1 MEKNL
6 PLEIIGRDKELSL
19 IEKLLK
25 EWDTRRILC
34 ISGAGGIGKTRLLQE
49 IRCRFKTDNNE
60 HLYLLI
66 ADIMDFDNP
75 IFHNTH
81 NFSLEIARQLGEIKF
96 ESYQKEL
103 LSLREM
109 EMVEY
114 SQERLARKRKAS
126 IQKFITCFNSI
137 SLQQR
142 ILLLFDTTDAL
153 QGKKDV
159 WKFIAEIFPHI
170 KNCLLIITGRDAG
183 VIGES
188 LKTSFDKDI
197 QVIDLLPLNTDDSDV
212 YLEQKLEQL
221 YTSFESDVSQKLILL
236 AKGKPILLDLAVE
249 WRARNIPL
257 DWLIKLTVKEFDSI
271 SDEKKEKMY
280 RDFEYS
286 LVSHIAEVHYP
297 IDRVFLAMSRF
308 YPLETAMLAEL
319 LNIPAHEAESLF
331 EEAKTYTFVKILPD
345 GRISLHDEMRRM
357 VNEYLWKIVDPGGKR
372 RSRDSTRAA
381 KYLIRKIEE
390 LEVVIRKL
398 KDEDRSRLDV
408 SLKLSE
414 VEENVGLLTTQL
426 ILHTLISDI
435 EKGFSIYKD
444 TFWKARDERK
454 LRFAKEL
461 EEIIQPYIS
470 RLNPDQQYEF
480 TILHGRLLND
490 TRKVQEAKK
499 LFGQLLDENQGNSER
514 EADIHNALSVSE
526 INLGNYE
533 LALKHQRKS
542 YSIIQWLKKEE
553 YYSRVANK
561 LGDIYKL
568 RGEFKESLQY
578 YRAALDAELQADSPD
593 RNSVASILN
602 NMGYVFGLEGE
613 YNEGERFC
621 QQAIDM
627 WIYENLS
634 EKAGEGEIAL
644 STIFR
649 DKGEYNNAITYLR
662 KAITRFKEPDDA
674 PWLVRAYLHSGWTQW
689 YQSLEIGES
698 DEIRIVKKA
707 FENDIK
713 RARRKRSLHLARDSF
728 EKSLELA
735 EKYHVH
741 AELPLILGKY
751 SNVCWL
757 LDEKEKAR
765 RLINEAFELSKEY
778 NDIYQAIDSLLV
790 MAEFDYTEGKYDKI
804 PDYAK
809 ILQDE
814 YESKGYSYPLLFGR
828 MRRFLADIAYEAGD
842 YDKALHKYSE
852 GIALINQHGGYSMYS
867 IDYELESLKNK
878 LDTLPAVKAYE
889 WITHLKTYWKGK
901 KPGEKYVALLN
912 WCDQQLIETKFRER

>member
-1 MEKNL
+1 MNKDSIV
-6 PLEIIGRDKELSL
+6 PFIGREHELSKIDNWINEKGTYQAVC
-19 IEKLLK
+19 IE
-25 EWDTRRILC
+25 
-34 ISGAGGIGKTRLLQE
+34 APGGFGKTRLLQE
-49 IRCRFKTDNNE
+49 VYKLYVGKHDDIFIAHIIDFDDHSLHVPENFRFMMAERIGLEHFDNYLQKLQYYRAIESESFNLE
-60 HLYLLI
+60 KLEQDVQEAWNHDFNIISAEQRVIYLL
-66 ADIMDFDNP
+66 
-75 IFHNTH
+75 
-81 NFSLEIARQLGEIKF
+81 
-96 ESYQKEL
+96 
-103 LSLREM
+103 
-109 EMVEY
+109 
-114 SQERLARKRKAS
+114 
-126 IQKFITCFNSI
+126 
-137 SLQQR
+137 
-142 ILLLFDTTDAL
+142 DTTDAL
-153 QGKKDV
+153 TKTDI
-159 WKFIAEIFPHI
+159 FNYLIALLSSGQLNNVLFLVAGRNTGEIYKLLHI
-170 KNCLLIITGRDAG
+170 KIGDDVQHINLPPLEEDEKENYLKQKQSLLLITIEPELAR
-183 VIGES
+183 
-188 LKTSFDKDI
+188 K
-197 QVIDLLPLNTDDSDV
+197 
-212 YLEQKLEQL
+212 
-221 YTSFESDVSQKLILL
+221 ILFL
-236 AKGKPILLDLAVE
+236 SGGKPIIIDLAIE
-249 WRARNIPL
+249 WQSGGSGL
-257 DWLIKLTVKEFDSI
+257 DWLFETSLDELQSLPDVQMEKRQEEFERQLVLNI
-271 SDEKKEKMY
+271 VQTRHKM
-280 RDFEYS
+280 DWM
-286 LVSHIAEVHYP
+286 V
-297 IDRVFLAMSRF
+297 LAMSHV
-308 YPLETAMLAEL
+308 YPLNKILIAKL
-319 LNIPAHEAESLF
+319 LNLSADEVNDLLKKAGTSS
-331 EEAKTYTFVKILPD
+331 FVKSLPT
-345 GRISLHDEMRRM
+345 GEISLHDEMRRM
-357 VNEYLWKIVDPGGKR
+357 INEYVWPEIDPAEDHRHEYSQIATAHYENEVLNIEKQITELKKEDSGKLEIFLKKEIVFSKR
-372 RSRDSTRAA
+372 EAA
-381 KYLIRKIEE
+381 IISWVR
-390 LEVVIRKL
+390 
-398 KDEDRSRLDV
+398 
-408 SLKLSE
+408 
-414 VEENVGLLTTQL
+414 
-426 ILHTLISDI
+426 HAMISDI
-435 EKGFSIYKD
+435 ENGFSAYKD
-444 TFWKARDERK
+444 AVWKARDERRH
-454 LRFAKEL
+454 RFAKKL
-461 EEIIQPYIS
+461 EETVQPHIP

-480 TILHGRLLND
+480 NMLHGRLLND
-490 TRKVQEAKK
+490 RRIVQEAKK
-499 LFGQLLDENQGNSER
+499 LFEQLLDGNQGKLER

-533 LALKHQRKS
+533 VALKHQQKS
-542 YSIIQWLKKEE
+542 FSIIKWLNKEE

-662 KAITRFKEPDDA
+662 KAVTRFKEPDDA

-689 YQSLEIGES
+689 YHSLEIGES
-698 DEIRIVKKA
+698 DDIRIVKKS
-707 FENDIK
+707 FEKDIK

-804 PDYAK
+804 PDYAR

-828 MRRFLADIAYEAGD
+828 MRRFLADIAYKA
-842 YDKALHKYSE
+842 YDHDNALHKYAE

>member
-1 MEKNL
+1 MTMNF
-6 PLEIIGRDKELSL
+6 PSPMIGRDKELSL
-19 IEKLLK
+19 SEKLVK
-25 EWDTRRILC
+25 EWGTRRIFC
-34 ISGAGGIGKTRLLQE
+34 INGTGGIGKTRLLQE
-49 IRCRFKTDNNE
+49 MHSKLNADDKK
-60 HLYLLI
+60 YLSLLM
-66 ADIMDFDNP
+66 ADIIDFDNP
-75 IFHNTH
+75 IFHITH
-81 NFSLEIARQLGEIKF
+81 NFGLEIARLLDQKEF
-96 ESYQKEL
+96 EPYQKEL

-109 EMVEY
+109 EMAVY
-114 SQERLARKRKAS
+114 SQERLARKRQAA
-126 IQKFITCFNSI
+126 IQEFTDCFNHI
-137 SLQQR
+137 SSQQR
-142 ILLLFDTTDAL
+142 IILFFDTTDAL

-159 WKFIAEIFPHI
+159 WEFVTQVFPQI
-170 KNCLLIITGRDAG
+170 KNCLLIIAGRDAEA
-183 VIGES
+183 IGES
-188 LKTSFDKDI
+188 LKVSFDKDI
-197 QVIDLLPLNTDDSDV
+197 QIINLLPLDQNDSDV

-221 YTSFESDVSQKLILL
+221 HTSFEPDVSQKLILL
-236 AKGKPILLDLAVE
+236 ALGKPILLDLAVE

-257 DWLIKLTVKEFDSI
+257 KWLVNLTVREFDSL
-271 SDEKKEKMY
+271 SDEKKEKLH
-280 RDFEYS
+280 RDFEHS
-286 LVSHIAEVHYP
+286 LVSHIADVHYP
-297 IDRVFLAMSRF
+297 IDRVILAMSRF
-308 YPLETAMLAEL
+308 YPVETEMLAKL
-319 LNIPAHEAESLF
+319 LNIADDEAEKLF
-331 EEAKTYTFVKILPD
+331 EEAKTYTFVKLLPD
-345 GRISLHDEMRRM
+345 GRITLHDEMRRM
-357 VNEYLWKIVDPGGKR
+357 VNEYLWKIVDPTYER
-372 RSRDSTRAA
+372 RSRDSARGAG
-381 KYLIRKIEE
+381 YLKTKIEE
-390 LEVVIRKL
+390 FNTVIRKL
-398 KDEDRSRLDV
+398 KNKDRTRLDI
-408 SLKLSE
+408 SLNLSE
-414 VEENVGLLTTQL
+414 VEEKLGLLTKQL
-426 ILHTLISDI
+426 ILHTLIFDI

-461 EEIIQPYIS
+461 EEIMQPHIS
-470 RLNPDQQYEF
+470 QLNPDQQYEF
-480 TILHGRLLND
+480 IVLHGRLLND

-553 YYSRVANK
+553 YFSRVANK

-578 YRAALDAELQADSPD
+578 YRAALDAELQFDSPD
-593 RNSVASILN
+593 RNVVASILN

-621 QQAIDM
+621 QQAIDI
-627 WIYENLS
+627 WTYENLS

-649 DKGEYNNAITYLR
+649 DNGEYNKAITYLR
-662 KAITRFKEPDDA
+662 RAITRFKEPDDA

-689 YQSLEIGES
+689 YQSWEIGES
-698 DEIRIVKKA
+698 DAVRIVTKS
-707 FENDIK
+707 FEKDIEC
-713 RARRKRSLHLARDSF
+713 ARRKRILHLARDSF

-735 EKYHVH
+735 EKYFVH

-790 MAEFDYTEGKYDKI
+790 MAEFDCTEKKYDKI

-828 MRRFLADIAYEAGD
+828 MRRFLADIAYEADD
-842 YDKALHKYSE
+842 YDNALHKYSE

-867 IDYELESLKNK
+867 IDYELESLKKK
-878 LDTLPAVKAYE
+878 LDELPAVKAYE